1 MKSNGGQCE
10 GPTQPEAAVE
20 ARQQLID
27 SDGCDF
33 VTLVERYQP
42 MMLRV
47 ARRYV
52 ADSESANDVVQETW
66 LAAMRG
72 LAGFEERSTF
82 KTWLFAILIKRARS
96 YGKRQSRVLC
106 FSSWQNGKVSGEG
119 AEEQAYLPQHRVGGA
134 KGIGD
139 RLPEEA
145 LLAQELRYQVETFVA
160 ALPKQ
165 QQQVMTLHDLEG
177 YPFEEISSMLQ
188 ISAGNVRVLLHRAHT
203 KVRQMLRDYLE
214 QLV

>member
-52 ADSESANDVVQETW
+52 ADSESASDVVQETW

-72 LAGFEERSTF
+72 LAGFEARSTF

-96 YGKRQSRVLC
+96 YGKRQKRLMS
-106 FSSWQNGKVSGEG
+106 FSYWQNDAIELEDLEAQLDLAAQQRDTELAISERSPEAALLTWELRQQV
-119 AEEQAYLPQHRVGGA
+119 AVLVAT
-134 KGIGD
+134 
-139 RLPEEA
+139 LPE
-145 LLAQELRYQVETFVA
+145 
-160 ALPKQ
+160 Q
-165 QQQVMTLHDLEG
+165 QRQVMALYDLEG
-177 YPFEEISSMLQ
+177 YSYEEICAMLQ
-188 ISAGNVRVLLHRAHT
+188 VSAGNARVLLSRART